1 MSGHTST
8 DDDVPESLTKAL
20 AKFAQNFENFASG
33 LRDWRES
40 YGPGFEDTI
49 GEVLGEG
56 SPSFVRTLDEITMLM
71 LASHLYF
78 LKVLKDATLGP
89 GSRADDKSLPQAKGE
104 AVGLRHGAKPKLLNL
119 QEEIHDLRVRMEHD
133 PAIPQ
138 AGGAAARPRDGGPT
152 MVTDELE
159 SSLSQLSL
167 EELQSEAAG
176 LRKTHFSSSDLQ
188 VRMSGGGKTLSLRY
202 YLVANGAGEK
212 VALLDLERFVTAHR
226 MALAGALRLS
236 RSLLRPEDLQQ
247 RRVVLAKVQAFLKTL
262 YANVRTVLA
271 PPPQGRRL
279 LPFTDGRI
287 DWDLLLNFEALLSI
301 REWTSDKDVEH
312 FRSLFLSRV
321 EGPIKELLSEPEGR
335 RRYVE
340 SIVSAAAFR
349 HRGG

>member
-78 LKVLKDATLGP
+78 LKVLKDATLGL
-89 GSRADDKSLPQAKGE
+89 GSRADEKSLPQAKGE
-104 AVGLRHGAKPKLLNL
+104 AFGLRNGEKPKLLNL
-119 QEEIHDLRVRMEHD
+119 EEKIHDLRVWMEHD
-133 PAIPQ
+133 PAIPE
-138 AGGAAARPRDGGPT
+138 AGDVAARPRDGGSTTVP
-152 MVTDELE
+152 DELE
-159 SSLSQLSL
+159 SSISHLSL
-167 EELQSEAAG
+167 EELQSEVAS
-176 LRKTHFSSSDLQ
+176 LRKTYFSSSDLQ
-188 VRMSGGGKTLSLRY
+188 VRMSGDSEILSLHY
-202 YLVANGAGEK
+202 YLVPNGAGEK
-212 VALLDLERFVTAHR
+212 VALLDLESFVTAHR
-226 MALAGALRLS
+226 MALAGARRLT
-236 RSLLRPEDLQQ
+236 RSLVRPEDLQQ
-247 RRVVLAKVQAFLKTL
+247 RRVGLAKVQAFLKTL

-271 PPPQGRRL
+271 PQGRRL
-279 LPFTDGRI
+279 LPFTGGKI
-287 DWDLLLNFEALLSI
+287 DRDLLLNFEALLSI
-301 REWTSDKDVEH
+301 KEWTSDKDVEH

-340 SIVSAAAFR
+340 SIVSAATFQ